1 MGDGQEHVISAAVY
15 WLCIGPGELLNN
27 LINGTATSSSSK
39 LGHQTLFFPLG
50 FGRIGMDD
58 SFNISV
64 QEVHYKILLIEQILV
79 GIVENDCLKT
89 DSGGRMVLI

>member
-1 MGDGQEHVISAAVY
+1 MHRSWRVAKQPNQWDRHVIKFKVRTPNT
-15 WLCIGPGELLNN
+15 I
-27 LINGTATSSSSK
+27 
-39 LGHQTLFFPLG
+39 FPLG

-79 GIVENDCLKT
+79 GIVENDCLNT
-89 DSGGRMVLI
+89 DSSGRMVLIYICQKPRTL